1 MAKVADAKQ
10 FEAALAPVVAFNK
23 LVVKNAETAFNMQMA
38 SLQAYAKLGLE
49 NMNAGLEVR
58 NADDFK
64 AYAEKQKS
72 VAEEI
77 TAQIASDVKA
87 FSELNEKFME
97 DARDLADNNVK
108 TVSAAVKKA
117 A

>member
-1 MAKVADAKQ
+1 MAKATEAKQ
-10 FEAALAPVVAFNK
+10 FEAALAPVVAFNR

-64 AYAEKQKS
+64 AYAEKQKN

-77 TAQIASDVKA
+77 TAQITSDVKA
-87 FSELNEKFME
+87 FGELNAQFME

-108 TVSAAVKKA
+108 TVAAAVKKA

>member
-1 MAKVADAKQ
+1 MSKATETKQ
-10 FEAALAPVVAFNK
+10 FEAAIAPVVAFNQ

-49 NMNAGLEVR
+49 NMSAGLEVR
-58 NADDFK
+58 NPDDFK
-64 AYAEKQKS
+64 AYAEKQKN

-77 TAQIASDVKA
+77 TARVTSDVKA
-87 FSELNEKFME
+87 FGELNAQFIEE
-97 DARDLADNNVK
+97 ARDLAENNVK